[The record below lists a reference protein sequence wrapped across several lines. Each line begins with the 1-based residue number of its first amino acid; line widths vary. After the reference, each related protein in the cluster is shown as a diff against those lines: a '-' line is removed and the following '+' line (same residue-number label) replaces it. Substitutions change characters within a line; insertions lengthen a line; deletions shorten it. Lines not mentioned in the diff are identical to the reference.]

1 MNFTLCSCRCA
12 TACAVAVARRCA
24 DKAADVIDALQ
35 EQEFQRAEMVA
46 ADAALA
52 MRLSFEEVD
61 EVDVYEVRDE

>member
-1 MNFTLCSCRCA
+1 MRNRTR
-12 TACAVAVARRCA
+12 VAGARRCA
-24 DKAADVIDALQ
+24 DKPDVIDALQ

-61 EVDVYEVRDE
+61 EVAVYEVRDE